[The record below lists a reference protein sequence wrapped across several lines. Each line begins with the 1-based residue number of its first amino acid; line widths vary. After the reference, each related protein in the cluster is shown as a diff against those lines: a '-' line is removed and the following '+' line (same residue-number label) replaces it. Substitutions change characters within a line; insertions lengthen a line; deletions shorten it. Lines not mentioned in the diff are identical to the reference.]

1 MVVTARPIGEAL
13 GTIVGRDGIRDD
25 ADARLAASVD
35 GQEPRWVVRPASI
48 DQLSRVVALA
58 HDEKL
63 AVVPRGGGSSLELG
77 LPPARVDL
85 VLDLAG
91 LDQVVEYN
99 PDDLTVTVQAGIS
112 AGALAALLA
121 PRRQFLALDPPGSTG
136 RTLGGITAT
145 NASGPLRARYGT
157 MRDLLLGVRFVQA
170 DGVVTWGGSKVVK
183 SVSGY
188 DVPKLMVG
196 ALGTLG
202 VLGELTLR
210 LHPLPEAE
218 AAWLV
223 RISSAGAAQAFVERL
238 LDSTLQP
245 NRIEF
250 FNEPALAAAG
260 AERAAAAVV
269 VSIGTVPDAVR
280 EQAGH
285 LEKIAK
291 AGGARIEP
299 LADGFWTRA
308 EAALTRGGNE
318 PLLHVASLAGRLA
331 DTERA
336 ITEAT
341 GAAAAGASAWIVGC
355 AAVGTFRVRVGGVGV
370 AEAAALTTRLRAR
383 VAEFDGSVVIARGPA
398 ALRKAVDPWGSVE
411 PGALAL
417 LRALRDEFDPRRVLN
432 PGRFVGGL

>member
-1 MVVTARPIGEAL
+1 MVVTTRPIGDAL
-13 GTIVGRDGIRDD
+13 RTVVGRDGIRDD
-25 ADARLAASVD
+25 ADARAAAAID
-35 GQEPRWVVRPASI
+35 GLEPRWVVRPTSI

-63 AVVPRGGGSSLELG
+63 AVIPRGRGSTLELG
-77 LPPARVDL
+77 SPPARVDL
-85 VLDLAG
+85 IVDLAG

-99 PDDLTVTVQAGIS
+99 PDDLTVTVQAGMS

-121 PRRQFLALDPPGSTG
+121 PRRQFLPLDPQGAPD

-218 AAWLV
+218 GAWLV
-223 RISSAGAAQAFVERL
+223 RLTSAEAAQTFVERL
-238 LDSTLQP
+238 LDSTLQA
-245 NRIEF
+245 NRIEL

-260 AERAAAAVV
+260 AEPAAAAVAI
-269 VSIGTVPDAVR
+269 SIGTVPDAVR
-280 EQAGH
+280 EQAEH
-285 LEKIAK
+285 LEKLAK
-291 AGGARIEP
+291 ASGARIEP
-299 LADGFWTRA
+299 LTDGFWTRA
-308 EAALTRGGNE
+308 EAVLTRRGNE

-341 GAAAAGASAWIVGC
+341 RAAAPGATAWISGG
-355 AAVGTFRVRVGGVGV
+355 AAVGTFRVRIGGVGV
-370 AEAAALTTRLRAR
+370 DDAAVLTTRLRAR
-383 VAEFDGSVVIARGPA
+383 VAEFEGSVTIVRGPA
-398 ALRKAVDPWGSVE
+398 ALR
-411 PGALAL
+411 
-417 LRALRDEFDPRRVLN
+417 
-432 PGRFVGGL
+432 

>member
-1 MVVTARPIGEAL
+1 MVLTARPIGDAL

-25 ADARLAASVD
+25 ADARAAAAVD

-63 AVVPRGGGSSLELG
+63 AVVPRGRGSSLELG
-77 LPPARVDL
+77 IPPARVDL
-85 VLDLAG
+85 VVDLAG
-91 LDQVVEYN
+91 LHQVVEYN
-99 PDDLTVTVQAGIS
+99 PDDLTVSVQAGIS

-121 PRRQFLALDPPGSTG
+121 PRRQFLALDPPGATG

-202 VLGELTLR
+202 VIGELTLR
-210 LHPLPEAE
+210 LHPLPETE
-218 AAWLV
+218 RAWLV
-223 RISSAGAAQAFVERL
+223 LLSSEEAAQAFVERL

-260 AERAAAAVV
+260 AEPTAAGVA
-269 VSIGTVPDAVR
+269 VSIGTVVEAVR
-280 EQAGH
+280 EQAVR
-285 LEKIAK
+285 LETIAK
-291 AGGARIEP
+291 SAGARIEP
-299 LADGFWTRA
+299 LTDGFWTRA
-308 EAALTRGGNE
+308 EAALSRTGSE
-318 PLLHVASLAGRLA
+318 AVLHVASLAGRLA
-331 DTERA
+331 ETARA
-336 ITEAT
+336 ITE
-341 GAAAAGASAWIVGC
+341 GVAGAGGHAWISGC
-355 AAVGTFRVRVGGVGV
+355 AALGTFRVRVGGVSV
-370 AEAAALTTRLRAR
+370 TEAAGLTTRLRAR
-383 VAEFDGSVVIARGPA
+383 VAELDGSVVIECGPA
-398 ALRKAVDPWGSVE
+398 ALRKAVDPWGPVE
-411 PGALAL
+411 PGPLAL
-417 LRALRDEFDPRRVLN
+417 MRALRDEFDPRRVLN